1 MGTTEMEQRHELAA
15 FLGNTLHESGGFAA
29 AREYL
34 MCGDNIE
41 VSGVTYCKPCASE
54 NFDWTTRKCSSSLVS
69 DVVSTTDYCAATN
82 TPPDGCTC
90 QAELQDPAALQAGYV
105 AADKLFFGR
114 GAIQLSWN
122 YNYID
127 ASLAITGDA
136 NTFCAS
142 PDLVATNESYAW

>member
-1 MGTTEMEQRHELAA
+1 MEDLLLHVNVSEVEVAYYLDLVALANILFITTD
-15 FLGNTLHESGGFAA
+15 
-29 AREYL
+29 L

-54 NFDWTTRKCSSSLVS
+54 NFDWTTGKCSSSLVS

-114 GAIQLSWN
+114 GAIQLSW
-122 YNYID
+122 
-127 ASLAITGDA
+127 
-136 NTFCAS
+136 
-142 PDLVATNESYAW
+142 